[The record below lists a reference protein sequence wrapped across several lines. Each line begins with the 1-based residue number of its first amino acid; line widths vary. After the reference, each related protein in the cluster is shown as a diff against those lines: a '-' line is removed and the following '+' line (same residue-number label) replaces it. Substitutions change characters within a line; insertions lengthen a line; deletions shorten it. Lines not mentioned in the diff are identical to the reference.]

1 MRRLCM
7 GCMEKYNDQLAFCP
21 YCGRPFQCEPEQP
34 YYIAP
39 GTVLHQ
45 RYIVGKVLGSG
56 GFGITYIGWDYL
68 LERKVAIKE
77 YFPRE
82 YVTRMMNQPQVMV
95 YPGERESWY
104 REGLEKVLEEAKRLA
119 QFEAVSGIVQIYDC
133 FPENGTSYIV
143 MEFLEGMTLKAY
155 LDQKGPME
163 EKQALQVVL
172 QIAWAMEEVH
182 AAGILHRDI
191 SPDNIYVLN
200 PESPEKLKV
209 KLLDFG
215 AARYSATKE
224 QRSLSVIIKP
234 GYAPEEQYYRR
245 GEQGPWTDVY
255 ALAATLYKMLTGI
268 TPENALERKVK
279 DELQRPSKLGYSLSR
294 STEAAL
300 MNALQMSIRE
310 RTQSMEE
317 FAHELTA
324 ENVKE
329 RKSREYQAAQRWI
342 SIAAPGVCL
351 TVLIIAVIWH
361 FNGFAKREQPKM
373 VRVPNVMNMD
383 VNEAQQLLISHG
395 LWISEYDTAF
405 SDEADEGQILYQD
418 KQEGTLVEEGTEIQV
433 TISKGKKGYP
443 LPEVLGLQAEEAK
456 AVLEDAGFTNV
467 TQKASME
474 EGAYNTV
481 IAVAVNG
488 ESLVVSAE
496 NEEEANRP
504 EAVISWLE
512 QFYSDDG
519 EEEKLVAEDAHILL
533 TICKKRPEMAV
544 PDVRGM
550 SAEEASEILMDAG
563 FQVNLTTRHSEKA
576 KGTVIGQ
583 EPEAGDLA
591 EELSFVTVKVSLGSE
606 MVIMPDLRFMELEK
620 AEEVLEENGLVMLF
634 GTQEVYSD
642 TVAKGL
648 VITQSVEPGIEVP
661 KGQMVVVEVSLGPE
675 PKETET
681 QTSKAETMQAPTRK
695 TSETVGLTEAARSS
709 QDPTVIERTNPGNE
723 NSGAKSQTSAAAESE
738 TYNPPKKPEMNMIGI
753 PSMSGLQ

>member
-329 RKSREYQAAQRWI
+329 RKSRENQAAQRWMP
-342 SIAAPGVCL
+342 IAAPGVCL
-351 TVLIIAVIWH
+351 TVLLIAVIWH

-383 VNEAQQLLISHG
+383 VSEAQQLLISHG
-395 LWISEYDTAF
+395 LWISQYDTAF

-456 AVLEDAGFTNV
+456 AVLENAGFTNV

-488 ESLVVSAE
+488 EVLAASAE
-496 NEEEANRP
+496 EEEANRP

-533 TICKKRPEMAV
+533 TICKKRPEIAV
-544 PDVRGM
+544 PDVCGM
-550 SAEEASEILMDAG
+550 SAKEASDILTEAG
-563 FQVNLTTRHSEKA
+563 FQVNLTTAYSADAE
-576 KGTVIGQ
+576 GIVIGQ
-583 EPEAGDLA
+583 EPEAGESA
-591 EELSFVTVKVSLGSE
+591 EESAFVTLWVSKGLNVRQIE
-606 MVIMPDLRFMELEK
+606 REEVREMPDVRYLELDE
-620 AEEVLEENGLVMLF
+620 ARAVLEEAGITLSGVQM
-634 GTQEVYSD
+634 TYSD
-642 TVAKGL
+642 TVAEGV
-648 VITQSVEPGIEVP
+648 VIAQSMEPGIEIF
-661 KGQMVVVEVSLGPE
+661 KGQSIDVEVSMGPE
-675 PKETET
+675 PRETET
-681 QTSKAETMQAPTRK
+681 QATEAETRPVPPT
-695 TSETVGLTEAARSS
+695 
-709 QDPTVIERTNPGNE
+709 
-723 NSGAKSQTSAAAESE
+723 ESE
-738 TYNPPKKPEMNMIGI
+738 MYLSPEPPKKPEMNMIGI
-753 PSMSGLQ
+753 PTMSGLQ

>member
-329 RKSREYQAAQRWI
+329 RKSRENQAAQRWMP
-342 SIAAPGVCL
+342 IAAPGVCL
-351 TVLIIAVIWH
+351 TVLLIAVIWH

-383 VNEAQQLLISHG
+383 VSEAQQLLISHG
-395 LWISEYDTAF
+395 LWISQYDTAF

-456 AVLEDAGFTNV
+456 AVLENAGFTNV

-488 ESLVVSAE
+488 EVLAASAE
-496 NEEEANRP
+496 EEEANRP

-533 TICKKRPEMAV
+533 TICKKRPEIAV
-544 PDVRGM
+544 PDVCGM
-550 SAEEASEILMDAG
+550 SAKEASDILTEAG
-563 FQVNLTTRHSEKA
+563 FQVNLTTAHSADAE
-576 KGTVIGQ
+576 GIVIGQ
-583 EPEAGDLA
+583 EPEAGESA
-591 EELSFVTVKVSLGSE
+591 EESAFVTLWVSKGLNVRQIE
-606 MVIMPDLRFMELEK
+606 REEVREMPDVRYLELDE
-620 AEEVLEENGLVMLF
+620 ARAVLEEAGITLSGVQM
-634 GTQEVYSD
+634 TYSD
-642 TVAKGL
+642 TVAEGV
-648 VITQSVEPGIEVP
+648 VIAQSMEPGIEIF
-661 KGQMVVVEVSLGPE
+661 KGQSIDVEVSMGPE
-675 PKETET
+675 PRETET
-681 QTSKAETMQAPTRK
+681 QATEAETRPVPPT
-695 TSETVGLTEAARSS
+695 
-709 QDPTVIERTNPGNE
+709 
-723 NSGAKSQTSAAAESE
+723 ESE
-738 TYNPPKKPEMNMIGI
+738 MYLSPEPPKKPEMNMIGI
-753 PSMSGLQ
+753 PTMSGLQ

>member
-268 TPENALERKVK
+268 TPENALERKVR

-324 ENVKE
+324 DNVKE
-329 RKSREYQAAQRWI
+329 RKSRENQAAQRWMP
-342 SIAAPGVCL
+342 IAAPGVCL

-395 LWISEYDTAF
+395 LWISQYDTAF

-418 KQEGTLVEEGTEIQV
+418 KQEGTLVEEGSEIRV

-456 AVLEDAGFTNV
+456 AVLENAGFTNV

-488 ESLVVSAE
+488 EVLAASAE
-496 NEEEANRP
+496 EEEANRP

-533 TICKKRPEMAV
+533 TICKKRPEIAV
-544 PDVRGM
+544 PDVCGM
-550 SAEEASEILMDAG
+550 SAKEASDILTEAG
-563 FQVNLTTRHSEKA
+563 FQVNLTTAYSADAE
-576 KGTVIGQ
+576 GIVIGQ
-583 EPEAGDLA
+583 EPEAGESA
-591 EELSFVTVKVSLGSE
+591 EESAFVTLWVSKGLNVRQIE
-606 MVIMPDLRFMELEK
+606 REEVREMPDVRYLELDE
-620 AEEVLEENGLVMLF
+620 ARAVLEEAGITLSGVQM
-634 GTQEVYSD
+634 TYSD
-642 TVAKGL
+642 TVAEGV
-648 VITQSVEPGIEVP
+648 VIAQSMEPGIEIF
-661 KGQMVVVEVSLGPE
+661 KGQSIDVEVSMGPE
-675 PKETET
+675 PRETET
-681 QTSKAETMQAPTRK
+681 QATEAETRPAP
-695 TSETVGLTEAARSS
+695 
-709 QDPTVIERTNPGNE
+709 PT
-723 NSGAKSQTSAAAESE
+723 ESE
-738 TYNPPKKPEMNMIGI
+738 MYLSPEPPKKPEMNMIGI

>member
-143 MEFLEGMTLKAY
+143 MEFLEGMTLKSY

-268 TPENALERKVK
+268 TPENALERKVR

-324 ENVKE
+324 DNVKE
-329 RKSREYQAAQRWI
+329 RKSRENQAAQRWMP
-342 SIAAPGVCL
+342 IAASGICL
-351 TVLIIAVIWH
+351 TVLLMAAIWY
-361 FNGFAKREQPKM
+361 FNGFANREQPKM

-383 VNEAQQLLISHG
+383 VSKAQQLLISHG
-395 LWISEYDTAF
+395 LWISQYDTAF

-488 ESLVVSAE
+488 EVLAASAE
-496 NEEEANRP
+496 EEEANRP

-533 TICKKRPEMAV
+533 TICKKRPEIAV
-544 PDVRGM
+544 PDVCGM
-550 SAEEASEILMDAG
+550 SAKEASDILTEAG
-563 FQVNLTTRHSEKA
+563 FQVNLTTAYSADAE
-576 KGTVIGQ
+576 GIVIGQ
-583 EPEAGDLA
+583 EPEAGESA
-591 EELSFVTVKVSLGSE
+591 EESAFVTLWVSKGLNVRQIE
-606 MVIMPDLRFMELEK
+606 REEVREMPDVRYLELDE
-620 AEEVLEENGLVMLF
+620 ARAVLEEAGITLSGVQM
-634 GTQEVYSD
+634 TYSD
-642 TVAKGL
+642 TVAEGV
-648 VITQSVEPGIEVP
+648 VIAQSMEPGIEIF
-661 KGQMVVVEVSLGPE
+661 KGQSIDVEVSMGPE
-675 PKETET
+675 PRETET
-681 QTSKAETMQAPTRK
+681 QATEAETRPVPPT
-695 TSETVGLTEAARSS
+695 
-709 QDPTVIERTNPGNE
+709 
-723 NSGAKSQTSAAAESE
+723 ESE
-738 TYNPPKKPEMNMIGI
+738 MYLSPEPPKKPEMNMIGI
-753 PSMSGLQ
+753 PTMSGLQ

>member
-21 YCGRPFQCEPEQP
+21 HCGRPFQCEPEQP

-95 YPGERESWY
+95 YPGERASWY

-300 MNALQMSIRE
+300 MNALHMSIRE

-329 RKSREYQAAQRWI
+329 RKSREYQAAQRWMPV
-342 SIAAPGVCL
+342 AASGICL
-351 TVLIIAVIWH
+351 TVLLMAAIWY
-361 FNGFAKREQPKM
+361 FNGFANREQPKM

-383 VNEAQQLLISHG
+383 VSEAQQLLISHG
-395 LWISEYDTAF
+395 LWISQYDTAF

-418 KQEGTLVEEGTEIQV
+418 KQEGTLVEEGSEIRV

-474 EGAYNTV
+474 EGTYNTV

-488 ESLVVSAE
+488 EVLAASAE
-496 NEEEANRP
+496 EEEANRP

-533 TICKKRPEMAV
+533 TICKKRPEIAV

-550 SAEEASEILMDAG
+550 SAKEASDILTEAG
-563 FQVNLTTRHSEKA
+563 FQVNLTTAYSADAE
-576 KGTVIGQ
+576 GIVIGQ
-583 EPEAGDLA
+583 EPEAGESA
-591 EELSFVTVKVSLGSE
+591 EESAFVTLWVSKGLNVRQIE
-606 MVIMPDLRFMELEK
+606 REEVREMPDVRYLELDE
-620 AEEVLEENGLVMLF
+620 ARAVLEEAGITLSGVQM
-634 GTQEVYSD
+634 TYSD
-642 TVAKGL
+642 TVAEGV
-648 VITQSVEPGIEVP
+648 VIAQSMEPGIEIF
-661 KGQMVVVEVSLGPE
+661 KGQSIDVEVSMGPE
-675 PKETET
+675 PRETET
-681 QTSKAETMQAPTRK
+681 QATEAETRPVPPT
-695 TSETVGLTEAARSS
+695 
-709 QDPTVIERTNPGNE
+709 
-723 NSGAKSQTSAAAESE
+723 ESE
-738 TYNPPKKPEMNMIGI
+738 MYLSPEPPKKPEMNMIGI
-753 PSMSGLQ
+753 PTMSGLQ

>member
-324 ENVKE
+324 DNVKE
-329 RKSREYQAAQRWI
+329 RKSRENQAAQRWMP
-342 SIAAPGVCL
+342 IAAPGVCL

-395 LWISEYDTAF
+395 LWISQYDTAF

-418 KQEGTLVEEGTEIQV
+418 KQEGTLVEEGSEIRV

-474 EGAYNTV
+474 EGTYNTV

-488 ESLVVSAE
+488 EVLAASAE
-496 NEEEANRP
+496 EEEANRP

-533 TICKKRPEMAV
+533 TICKKRPEIAV
-544 PDVRGM
+544 PDVCGM
-550 SAEEASEILMDAG
+550 SAKEASDILTEAG
-563 FQVNLTTRHSEKA
+563 FQVNLTTAYSADAE
-576 KGTVIGQ
+576 GIVIGQ
-583 EPEAGDLA
+583 EPEAGESA
-591 EELSFVTVKVSLGSE
+591 EESAFVTLWVSKGLNVRQIE
-606 MVIMPDLRFMELEK
+606 REEVREMPDVRYLELDE
-620 AEEVLEENGLVMLF
+620 ARAVLEEAGITLSGVQM
-634 GTQEVYSD
+634 TYSD
-642 TVAKGL
+642 TVAEGV
-648 VITQSVEPGIEVP
+648 VIAQSMEPGIEIF
-661 KGQMVVVEVSLGPE
+661 KGQSIDVEVSMGPE
-675 PKETET
+675 PRETET
-681 QTSKAETMQAPTRK
+681 QATEAETRPVPPT
-695 TSETVGLTEAARSS
+695 
-709 QDPTVIERTNPGNE
+709 
-723 NSGAKSQTSAAAESE
+723 ESE
-738 TYNPPKKPEMNMIGI
+738 MYLSPEPPKKPEMNMIGI

>member
-395 LWISEYDTAF
+395 LWISQYDTAF

-418 KQEGTLVEEGTEIQV
+418 KQEGTLVEEGSEIRV

-474 EGAYNTV
+474 EGTYNTV

-488 ESLVVSAE
+488 EVLAASAE
-496 NEEEANRP
+496 EEEANRP

-533 TICKKRPEMAV
+533 TICKKRPEIAV
-544 PDVRGM
+544 LDVCGM
-550 SAEEASEILMDAG
+550 SAKEASDILTEAG
-563 FQVNLTTRHSEKA
+563 FQVNLTTAYSADAE
-576 KGTVIGQ
+576 GIVIGQ
-583 EPEAGDLA
+583 EPEAGESA
-591 EELSFVTVKVSLGSE
+591 EESAFVTLWVSKGLNVRQIE
-606 MVIMPDLRFMELEK
+606 REEVREMPDVRYLELDE
-620 AEEVLEENGLVMLF
+620 ARAVLEEAGITLSGVQM
-634 GTQEVYSD
+634 TYSD
-642 TVAKGL
+642 TVAEGV
-648 VITQSVEPGIEVP
+648 VIAQSMEPGIEIF
-661 KGQMVVVEVSLGPE
+661 KGQSIDVEVSMGPE
-675 PKETET
+675 PRETET
-681 QTSKAETMQAPTRK
+681 QATEAETRPVPPT
-695 TSETVGLTEAARSS
+695 
-709 QDPTVIERTNPGNE
+709 
-723 NSGAKSQTSAAAESE
+723 ESE
-738 TYNPPKKPEMNMIGI
+738 MYLSPEPPKKPEMNMIGI

>member
-163 EKQALQVVL
+163 EKQALQVIL

-268 TPENALERKVK
+268 TPENALERKVR

-324 ENVKE
+324 DNVKE
-329 RKSREYQAAQRWI
+329 RKSRENQAAQRWI

-351 TVLIIAVIWH
+351 TVLLIAVIWQ

-395 LWISEYDTAF
+395 LWISQYDTAF

-418 KQEGTLVEEGTEIQV
+418 KQEGTLVEEGSEIRV

-474 EGAYNTV
+474 EGTYNTV

-488 ESLVVSAE
+488 EVLAASAE
-496 NEEEANRP
+496 EEEANRP

-533 TICKKRPEMAV
+533 TICKKKPEIAV

-550 SAEEASEILMDAG
+550 SAKEASDILTEAG
-563 FQVNLTTRHSEKA
+563 FQVNLTTAYSADAE
-576 KGTVIGQ
+576 GTVIGQ
-583 EPEAGDLA
+583 EPEAGESA
-591 EELSFVTVKVSLGSE
+591 EESAFVTLWVSKGLNVRQIE
-606 MVIMPDLRFMELEK
+606 RKEVREMPDVRYLELDE
-620 AEEVLEENGLVMLF
+620 ARAVLEEAGITLSGVQM
-634 GTQEVYSD
+634 TYSD
-642 TVAKGL
+642 TVAEGV
-648 VITQSVEPGIEVP
+648 VIAQSMEPGIETF
-661 KGQMVVVEVSLGPE
+661 KGQSIDVEVSMGPE
-675 PKETET
+675 PRETET
-681 QTSKAETMQAPTRK
+681 QATEAETRPVPPT
-695 TSETVGLTEAARSS
+695 
-709 QDPTVIERTNPGNE
+709 
-723 NSGAKSQTSAAAESE
+723 ESE
-738 TYNPPKKPEMNMIGI
+738 MYLSPEPPKKPEMNMIGI